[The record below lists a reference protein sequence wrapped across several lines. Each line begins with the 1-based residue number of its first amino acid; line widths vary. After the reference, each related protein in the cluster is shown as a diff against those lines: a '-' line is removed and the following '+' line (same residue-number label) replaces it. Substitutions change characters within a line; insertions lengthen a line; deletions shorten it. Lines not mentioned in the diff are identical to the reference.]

1 MKKINEFRIF
11 GPPGTGKTSR
21 LATRDIP
28 RAIEKYGPEQ
38 VMVTSFTK
46 AAAREIS
53 HKKSRQTGS
62 KITVAPENVGT
73 IHSILYHA
81 FGQPS
86 IMEVHY
92 ISEWNEQHPRYGMT
106 GSKVQSVDETCSANR
121 GTSDG
126 DRLLNAV
133 NIKRSRMIPMDTW
146 KTELKSFYNL
156 WCNFKK
162 EVDCMDFTDLIEKGL
177 HEFDHAPNNP
187 KVIFV
192 DEAQDFTKL
201 QLSIIRRW
209 GEYTDWIVLV
219 GDDDQT
225 IFEFTG
231 ADPHAFLNPPISSK
245 FKTVLN
251 QSYRIPQ
258 TVLQRSL
265 KLIQNV
271 ADREQKEYSPRLN
284 ENNEIAIGEVRDISY
299 TYNDPKDLLKLVE
312 PYLAKN
318 MDIMFLAS
326 CAYML
331 EPLKQEL
338 KKKAT
343 PFHNPYRERRGDWNP
358 LHHQD
363 TLKNFLESGIDENY
377 WNVPQ
382 FISWAK
388 HLQVG
393 DGTSGLVRNTGN
405 KGIKRLKLAVE
416 EHESGLHTCREVI
429 KSLLAPDAITQAMDR
444 NVDWFIENISK
455 TKKKVLEYPTA
466 VYKKHGIEGLTNTP
480 KIILGTIHS
489 VKGAEADVVVVF
501 PDISYLADQEMF
513 RKHGRDSMY
522 RLFYVAMTR
531 AKRKLI
537 LCTPVVMMN
546 LPTPRMY
553 VEL

>member
-1 MKKINEFRIF
+1 MINEFRIF

-28 RAIEKYGPEQ
+28 RAIEKYGSER

-62 KITVAPENVGT
+62 KITVAPQNVGT

-92 ISEWNEQHPRYGMT
+92 TSEWNEQHPRYGMT
-106 GSKVQSVDETCSANR
+106 GNKVQSVDEACSGSR
-121 GTSDG
+121 GTSNG

-133 NIKRSRMIPMDTW
+133 NIKRSRMLPMDGW
-146 KTELKSFYNL
+146 KPELKTFYNT
-156 WCNFKK
+156 WCKFKK
-162 EVDCMDFTDLIEKGL
+162 EVDCMDFTDLIENGL

-201 QLSIIRRW
+201 QLSVIRKW
-209 GEYTDWIVLV
+209 GEHTDWIILV

-231 ADPHAFLNPPISSK
+231 ADPQAFLNPPIPSK

-251 QSYRIPQ
+251 QSYRVPQ
-258 TVLQRSL
+258 SVLQRSL
-265 KLIQNV
+265 KLIRNIRE
-271 ADREQKEYSPRLN
+271 REQKEYSPRLN
-284 ENNEIAIGEVRDISY
+284 KDNNVAVGEVREISY

-312 PYLAKN
+312 PYLSKN
-318 MDIMFLAS
+318 MNIMFLAS

-338 KKKAT
+338 RKKAT
-343 PFHNPYRERRGDWNP
+343 PFHNPYRQRRGDWNP

-363 TLKNFLESGIDENY
+363 TLINFLESGVDENY
-377 WNVPQ
+377 WNIPQ
-382 FISWAK
+382 FVSWAK

-405 KGIKRLKLAVE
+405 KGIKRLKLAIE

-429 KSLLAPDAITQAMDR
+429 KSLLAPNAVTQAMNR
-444 NVDWFIENISK
+444 NIDWFTENISK

-466 VYKKHGIEGLTNTP
+466 VYKKHGIEGLTEAPN
-480 KIILGTIHS
+480 IILGTIHS